1 MNAAHDDA
9 VKGRQMKAI
18 SMVRILVSATI
29 LSAAAPGLAAA
40 PEPYA
45 HDDATYASDD
55 FDAPA
60 AVAIGGGGSD
70 EWTPEAAHDDTTYPA
85 GPVYQI
91 RTDQIASV
99 VPEQLGHDDA
109 PYPAPDEAMPRSE
122 IAAARIAATTP
133 SSSSNVN

>member
-1 MNAAHDDA
+1 MN
-9 VKGRQMKAI
+9 AI
-18 SMVRILVSATI
+18 SMVRMLVSATI
-29 LSAAAPGLAAA
+29 LSAAVPGMAAG

-45 HDDATYASDD
+45 RDDAAYASED

-60 AVAIGGGGSD
+60 AVAIGGGDSD
-70 EWTPEAAHDDTTYPA
+70 EWTPEVAQHDTTYPA

-109 PYPAPDEAMPRSE
+109 PYPAPDEATPRSGM
-122 IAAARIAATTP
+122 ADTRIAATTP
-133 SSSSNVN
+133 SSSSNAD